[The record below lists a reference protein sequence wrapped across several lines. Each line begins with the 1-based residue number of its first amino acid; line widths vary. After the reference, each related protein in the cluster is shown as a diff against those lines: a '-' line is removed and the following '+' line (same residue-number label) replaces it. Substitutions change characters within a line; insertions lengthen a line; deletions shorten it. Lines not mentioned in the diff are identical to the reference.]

1 MSERKIPVYVQI
13 DGKDRM
19 IDALDETQA
28 LELIALHRLQPT
40 YGRRQHLKAV
50 HVVERLTGL
59 IHLERD
65 GYCFTQHLPNVGRK
79 VFALVGTPGSEE
91 EKV

>member
-13 DGKDRM
+13 DGKDHM
-19 IDALDETQA
+19 IDALDESEA
-28 LELIALHRLQPT
+28 LKLVAIHRLQPT

-59 IHLERD
+59 IHLERT
-65 GYCFTQHLPNVGRK
+65 GYCFVQHLPDVGGK
-79 VFALVGTPGSEE
+79 VYALVGTPGSDEGE
-91 EKV
+91 

>member
-13 DGKDRM
+13 GGKDHM
-19 IDALDETQA
+19 ISTLDEAEA
-28 LELIALHRLQPT
+28 LKLVAIHRLQPT

-59 IHLERD
+59 IHLERT
-65 GYCFTQHLPNVGRK
+65 GYCFTQHLPHVGGR
-79 VFALVGTPGSEE
+79 VYALVGTPGSEGE
-91 EKV
+91 E

>member
-13 DGKDRM
+13 GGKDHM

-40 YGRRQHLKAV
+40 YGRRRHLKAV
-50 HVVERLTGL
+50 HVVARLTGL
-59 IHLERD
+59 IHLERT
-65 GYCFTQHLPNVGRK
+65 GYCFVQHLPDVGGK
-79 VFALVGTPGSEE
+79 VYALVGTPGSGEDE
-91 EKV
+91 V